1 MPSCN
6 PVGTVVTMDIREVM
20 DALNHELFVVSSG
33 KMRVKEKTTAKTIA
47 GWFPSVEFV
56 EPDGKPMKMDGWK
69 LTLKNKPHGS
79 KEAINRNERTVIE
92 LELSTRDAVLLSK
105 MKSTKHPSI
114 VVNELDADV
123 TFMFAHMRLYPLLD
137 LSKPMES
144 QGAAIDQIHQHTL
157 ELINWWFSI
166 K

>member
-1 MPSCN
+1 MPSCD
-6 PVGTVVTMDIREVM
+6 PIGRVVTMDVQEVLK
-20 DALNHELFVVSSG
+20 ALNHELLAASSG
-33 KMRVKEKTTAKTIA
+33 TVRIKKPTAKTIA

-123 TFMFAHMRLYPLLD
+123 TYMFAHMRLYPLLD
-137 LSKPMES
+137 LSKPIES

-157 ELINWWFSI
+157 ELINWWMGI
-166 K
+166 R

>member
-1 MPSCN
+1 METREVFGALNRELFAVSG
-6 PVGTVVTMDIREVM
+6 GTVRIRKTEAKSV
-20 DALNHELFVVSSG
+20 
-33 KMRVKEKTTAKTIA
+33 EK
-47 GWFPSVEFV
+47 WFPSVEFV

-92 LELSTRDAVLLSK
+92 LELSTRDAILLSK
-105 MKSTKHPSI
+105 MKSTKHPNI
-114 VVNELDADV
+114 VVNELSSDDKY
-123 TFMFAHMRLYPLLD
+123 MFAHMRLNPLID
-137 LSKPMES
+137 LSQPIES
-144 QGAAIDQIHQHTL
+144 QCAAIDQIHQHTL